1 MSFSEYLSPFVG
13 RLVFGWF
20 FLAQAAFYGD
30 NWHDTVLQMMI
41 AGIPVPPFALALTL
55 LLVVM
60 GAMSLIL
67 GFHARYG
74 ALLLFAVTIVTAV
87 LMHDYWHIVGD
98 PAARRAHFELFAC
111 YAAIAGGLLL
121 LVGQGPGPLAIDNAS
136 GSGPKRK

>member
-20 FLAQAAFYGD
+20 FLSQVAFYGGEFD
-30 NWHDTVLQMMI
+30 KTGLQMTL
-41 AGIPVPPFALALTL
+41 AGVPSAPFVLAITL

-60 GAMSLIL
+60 GAISLIL

-74 ALLLFAVTIVTAV
+74 ALLLFAVTIVTSV
-87 LMHDYWHIVGD
+87 VMHDYWHITGD
-98 PAARRAHFELFAC
+98 PAARQAHFELFAC

-121 LVGQGPGPLAIDNAS
+121 LVGQGPGPLAIDNK
-136 GSGPKRK
+136 GGGPKKK